1 MTSPAALA
9 LSWLWELDLLKFH
22 GTDYVGMVLSFVALL
37 KLAAKHRS
45 GFLFGALSNV
55 AWLVFGIFAMSAA
68 TVYANAIFG
77 AMNLYAWLR
86 WKHEAKF
93 D

>member
-1 MTSPAALA
+1 
-9 LSWLWELDLLKFH
+9 
-22 GTDYVGMVLSFVALL
+22 MVLSLVALL

-55 AWLVFGIFAMSAA
+55 AWLVFGVFATSAA

-77 AMNLYAWLR
+77 AMNMYAWLR
-86 WKHEAKF
+86 WKREARF